1 MSRSQRLL
9 DLLQALRSH
18 RRPVTAQALADKL
31 AVSTRTLYRD
41 IATLRDTGA
50 PIEGEA
56 GIGYIL
62 RPGHLLPPLMF
73 SPAEIDALALGARW
87 VSEHTDPAL
96 AEAARDALAKI
107 AAVLPTDPRDALGM
121 SPLLVAGSNRE
132 ALDPKIL
139 GPIRAAIDGER
150 KLELT
155 YRDKDDRES
164 KRVVWPFAL
173 GFFTEV
179 RLLVAWCE
187 AREDFRSFRLD
198 RIVQFTPREE
208 RYPRGRRAL
217 LADWREQ
224 EGIPAAF

>member
-9 DLLQALRSH
+9 DLLQALHGH

-31 AVSTRTLYRD
+31 GVSTRTLYRD

-56 GIGYIL
+56 GIGYVL

-73 SPAEIDALALGARW
+73 SPAEIDALVLGARW

-121 SPLLVAGSNRE
+121 SPLLVAGPKRE
-132 ALDPKIL
+132 TLDPRDL
-139 GPIRAAIDGER
+139 GSIRAAINEER
-150 KLELT
+150 KVALT
-155 YRDKDDRES
+155 YRDKEDKETQ
-164 KRVVWPFAL
+164 RVVWPFAL

-187 AREDFRSFRLD
+187 TREDFRNFRLD
-198 RIVQFTPREE
+198 RITKFIPRED
-208 RYPRGRRAL
+208 RYPRGRRVL
-217 LADWREQ
+217 LADWRQ
-224 EGIPAAF
+224 KEGIPDVF